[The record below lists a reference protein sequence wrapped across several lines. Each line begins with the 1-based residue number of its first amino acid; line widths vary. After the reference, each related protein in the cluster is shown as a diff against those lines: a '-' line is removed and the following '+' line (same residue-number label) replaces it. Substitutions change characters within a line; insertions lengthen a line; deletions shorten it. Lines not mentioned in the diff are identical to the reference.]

1 MSNRIKPEF
10 ANVANK
16 ENRLCYVCGEY
27 IPEDIP
33 NQYFC
38 HRYYD
43 FKNDFSNEP
52 MKNPIIQY
60 RHLWHGVA
68 GIRNA
73 VGGGGGF
80 NGYALTLE
88 EAKQRA
94 EYYTKN
100 NPYAAPKVQSSELD
114 VLWAVQWQE
123 NYKKPHYY

>member
-88 EAKQRA
+88 ES
-94 EYYTKN
+94 N
-100 NPYAAPKVQSSELD
+100 
-114 VLWAVQWQE
+114 
-123 NYKKPHYY
+123 KPHYY

>member
-94 EYYTKN
+94 EYYVNN
-100 NPYAAPKVQSSELD
+100 NPYAAPEVRGDEEM
-114 VLWAVQWQE
+114 VLMPVKWQE
-123 NYKKPHYY
+123 ESNKPHYY

>member
-33 NQYFC
+33 NQFFC

-43 FKNDFSNEP
+43 FKDDFSSQPLE
-52 MKNPIIQY
+52 NPIIQY
-60 RHLWHGVA
+60 RHLWH
-68 GIRNA
+68 
-73 VGGGGGF
+73 GGGGF

-100 NPYAAPKVQSSELD
+100 NPYAAPEVQSSELD
-114 VLWAVQWQE
+114 VLWAVEWQE